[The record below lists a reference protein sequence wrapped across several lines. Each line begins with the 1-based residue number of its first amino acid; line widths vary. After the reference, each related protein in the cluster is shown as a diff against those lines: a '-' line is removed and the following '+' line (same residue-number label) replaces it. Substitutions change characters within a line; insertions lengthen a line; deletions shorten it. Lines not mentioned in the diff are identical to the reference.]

1 MLNALMY
8 KNSQVMEHFLE
19 IQNAK
24 TLTQAQHSF
33 NRATI
38 VLKSKAALLLFPLV

>member
-1 MLNALMY
+1 MFTTLSY
-8 KNSQVMEHFLE
+8 KDSQVMERFLE

-33 NRATI
+33 HRATI
-38 VLKSKAALLLFPLV
+38 ALKE